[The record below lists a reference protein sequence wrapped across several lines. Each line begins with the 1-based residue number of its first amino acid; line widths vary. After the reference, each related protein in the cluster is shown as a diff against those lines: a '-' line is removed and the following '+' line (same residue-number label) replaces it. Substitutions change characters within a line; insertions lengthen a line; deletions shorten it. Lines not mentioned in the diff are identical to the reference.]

1 MPSRVPPRETDWWVQ
16 RLGCRIKGMD
26 ADEIRSAFVDHLAQ
40 RGHAVIPRARLVP
53 DDDPT
58 TLFTGSGMQPL
69 LPYLLGSEHPAGPR
83 LVDSQTCLRVQ
94 DIEEVGDNRHTTF
107 FEMLGN
113 WSLGDYFKDVQL
125 PQFWGFLTDTVGLD
139 PARLY
144 VSCFIGDAAHGIPKD
159 VESAAVW
166 TRLFAAAGVSADQ
179 VEVDTEEHAAA
190 VGTGGARIAFYG
202 KKNWW
207 CREGSA
213 VDMPVGEPGGPDTEV
228 FYLFPEVEHD
238 PAYGAHCHQN
248 CDCGRF
254 IELGNS
260 VFMEYRRTETG
271 FEPLPRRNV
280 DYGGGLERIAAAAI
294 DSPDVFR
301 ISLLR
306 PIVERLEE
314 LSGRNYEDETLAMRV
329 IADHLRGATF
339 LAVDGVRPSNKAQGY
354 VMRRLVRRAVRFA
367 VDLGIDDN
375 FFPHVVPTVAA
386 TYATAYPEVAASAD
400 EVVAVLAREEHAFRR
415 TLRRGL
421 ERLESHRST
430 GVTGADLFVLHDTYG
445 FPVELSTEVARTRG
459 LSVSETWREEFDE
472 QMAQQRARS
481 RGGQA
486 GRVR

>member
-1 MPSRVPPRETDWWVQ
+1 
-16 RLGCRIKGMD
+16 MD
-26 ADEIRSAFVDHLAQ
+26 ADAIRRAFLDYMTE
-40 RGHAVIPRARLVP
+40 RGHVIIPRAPLIP
-53 DDDPT
+53 KEDPT

-69 LPYLLGSEHPAGPR
+69 LPFLLGSEHPAGTR
-83 LVDSQTCLRVQ
+83 LADSQTCLRVQ

-113 WSLGDYFKDVQL
+113 WSLGDYFKDEQL

-144 VSCFIGDAAHGIPKD
+144 VSCFIGDPANGIPKD
-159 VESAAVW
+159 DESAAIW
-166 TRLFAAAGVSADQ
+166 TRLFAEAGVSADQ
-179 VEVDTEEHAAA
+179 VEVDTEERAAE

-213 VDMPVGEPGGPDTEV
+213 DDMPIGEPGGPDTEV
-228 FYLFPEVEHD
+228 FYLFPHVEHD
-238 PAYGAHCHQN
+238 PAYGTHCHQN

-306 PIVERLEE
+306 PIV
-314 LSGRNYEDETLAMRV
+314 
-329 IADHLRGATF
+329 
-339 LAVDGVRPSNKAQGY
+339 
-354 VMRRLVRRAVRFA
+354 
-367 VDLGIDDN
+367 
-375 FFPHVVPTVAA
+375 
-386 TYATAYPEVAASAD
+386 
-400 EVVAVLAREEHAFRR
+400 
-415 TLRRGL
+415 
-421 ERLESHRST
+421 
-430 GVTGADLFVLHDTYG
+430 
-445 FPVELSTEVARTRG
+445 
-459 LSVSETWREEFDE
+459 
-472 QMAQQRARS
+472 
-481 RGGQA
+481 
-486 GRVR
+486 